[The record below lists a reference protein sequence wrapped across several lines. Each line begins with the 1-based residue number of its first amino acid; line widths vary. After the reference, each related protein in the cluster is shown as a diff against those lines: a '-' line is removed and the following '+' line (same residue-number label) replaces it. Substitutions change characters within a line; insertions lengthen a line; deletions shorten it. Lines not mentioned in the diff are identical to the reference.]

1 MSKKQILPIAV
12 AAASVV
18 TIDGA
23 QSALYVN
30 EQGTGET
37 LIYPFYSAQNG
48 NNTLINVAN
57 ASSGHKAVKIRILE
71 AQNSQEVLDFNLY
84 LSPEDHFSFSISAT
98 EDGGA
103 KMVTGDNSCSVP
115 AIPPGGAEFSTLKI
129 GGSLER
135 TQVGY
140 VEIIEMG
147 QLDADSAPVIDTKGL
162 ADASR
167 AAINAA
173 AAITHGGDG
182 VPANCSILVD
192 AWSRYSGVDGI
203 WLAESKT
210 TNLTGES
217 EFLANWEGGGLYGY
231 ATVIN
236 VPEGTS
242 FGYDA
247 LAIADHVAMGATGSA
262 MHYEPGDIRPSLGDT
277 ALDTAAII
285 RVGGAAVSM
294 DFDGD
299 YALEATERIQALNAT
314 IMATEIYNDYVTD
327 PDIAASTDW
336 IMTFP
341 TKIFHV
347 NAGTPIEPFSKL
359 SNGQSACEPSK
370 IGAVNR
376 EEGESAGFDSSSPIF
391 SPAPPDPSNDLLLCY
406 ESTVVQFAEKSAL
419 NAENIVVGVN
429 GLLDDDDGWATITF
443 DPSFLD
449 GVLGTCE
456 GATIKTPCTREIDAG
471 DGSLLGLPVVGFAV
485 QKYVNGNV
493 DGTGV
498 LANYSMAS
506 EHRSCVA
513 GSGTTANTC

>member
-1 MSKKQILPIAV
+1 MSAPKW
-12 AAASVV
+12 
-18 TIDGA
+18 
-23 QSALYVN
+23 
-30 EQGTGET
+30 
-37 LIYPFYSAQNG
+37 
-48 NNTLINVAN
+48 
-57 ASSGHKAVKIRILE
+57 
-71 AQNSQEVLDFNLY
+71 
-84 LSPEDHFSFSISAT
+84 
-98 EDGGA
+98 
-103 KMVTGDNSCSVP
+103 
-115 AIPPGGAEFSTLKI
+115 
-129 GGSLER
+129 
-135 TQVGY
+135 GY

-147 QLDADSAPVIDTKGL
+147 QLDADSAPIIDTEGL

-192 AWSRYSGVDGI
+192 AWSRYSGVDGV

-217 EFLANWEGGGLYGY
+217 EFLTNWEGGGLYGY

-347 NAGTPIEPFSKL
+347 AAGTPIEPFSKL

-391 SPAPPDPSNDLLLCY
+391 SPAPPTPPTICFCVTK
-406 ESTVVQFAEKSAL
+406 STVVQFAEKSAL
-419 NAENIVVGVN
+419 NAE
-429 GLLDDDDGWATITF
+429 
-443 DPSFLD
+443 
-449 GVLGTCE
+449 
-456 GATIKTPCTREIDAG
+456 
-471 DGSLLGLPVVGFAV
+471 
-485 QKYVNGNV
+485 
-493 DGTGV
+493 
-498 LANYSMAS
+498 MALW
-506 EHRSCVA
+506 
-513 GSGTTANTC
+513 SG

>member
-1 MSKKQILPIAV
+1 MSKQKILPIAV
-12 AAASVV
+12 AVASVV
-18 TIDGA
+18 IIDGA

-57 ASSGHKAVKIRILE
+57 VSSGHKAVKIRILE

-192 AWSRYSGVDGI
+192 AWSRYSGVDGV

-210 TNLTGES
+210 TNLTGDS
-217 EFLANWEGGGLYGY
+217 EFLTNWEGGGLYGY

-336 IMTFP
+336 VMTFP

-376 EEGESAGFDSSSPIF
+376 EEGESAGFDSSSRF
-391 SPAPPDPSNDLLLCY
+391 SRQRHPTPP
-406 ESTVVQFAEKSAL
+406 
-419 NAENIVVGVN
+419 
-429 GLLDDDDGWATITF
+429 TICFCVT
-443 DPSFLD
+443 S
-449 GVLGTCE
+449 
-456 GATIKTPCTREIDAG
+456 R
-471 DGSLLGLPVVGFAV
+471 
-485 QKYVNGNV
+485 
-493 DGTGV
+493 
-498 LANYSMAS
+498 
-506 EHRSCVA
+506 RSC
-513 GSGTTANTC
+513 SLPKNRR